1 MADSLKT
8 TEVPSTP
15 VTTPKSAPA
24 GAADGPG
31 VPEEESYASEAAS
44 MAASVDDAFEGLDFE
59 DQDSSGGVEA
69 PAVGGG
75 ETPAAPAVDSP
86 AAAAVPEAPRQD
98 TGATAPVAPTP
109 AAEVAAVG
117 GTPGQQAAPAAQPA
131 VAPAATAAGPAAVQP
146 QPGAGTPEQPAGD
159 LIAQVRSRLDENRE
173 TFAKALAEQVYPLSE
188 EDCNNLLVEPQKV
201 LPQLAAKVHL
211 EVVQNVLGTLSQVL
225 PGVVFGVQAAQRQQ
239 TELEDRFFQAWPT
252 LDRAADYTEVM
263 NLARVFRQQFPAAS
277 AEEMIKQVG
286 AMAVVKL
293 GKLPAAAA
301 QAPAQQ
307 ATPAAAQ
314 AYRPAVGTP
323 SAVQPAQRSDN
334 PWEGISELLVE

>member
-1 MADSLKT
+1 M
-8 TEVPSTP
+8 
-15 VTTPKSAPA
+15 
-24 GAADGPG
+24 
-31 VPEEESYASEAAS
+31 PEEESYASEAAS

-59 DQDSSGGVEA
+59 DQESSGGVEA

-86 AAAAVPEAPRQD
+86 AAAAAPEAPRQD
-98 TGATAPVAPTP
+98 AAAPAAAAPTP
-109 AAEVAAVG
+109 EVVQPVA
-117 GTPGQQAAPAAQPA
+117 GTPGQQQAVQAAQP
-131 VAPAATAAGPAAVQP
+131 VATPQAAAAQAAVQP

-277 AEEMIKQVG
+277 AEEMIQQVG

-293 GKLPAAAA
+293 GKLPAAQAA
-301 QAPAQQ
+301 QAPAA
-307 ATPAAAQ
+307 ATPAAQ